1 MIGGIRYEQ
10 KDTNMIG
17 SAIIPY
23 DGIFYLVFQG

>member
-17 SAIIPY
+17 SAIIRY